1 MKKLMTLM
9 LLFAITSITFA
20 QKNEV
25 KVIEKAIKNSNFGDA
40 KSALSAAEALMG
52 SMDDKTKAKF
62 YYLKAQ
68 ALYAEGQ
75 GSDANTDE
83 AITTLDLLKDLESSI
98 GKLKYTEQANVM
110 KTSMTNSYLTKAN
123 EAFTN
128 KNYAVA
134 AKGFEKVYKT
144 SPKDTLYL
152 YYAASAAVSV
162 PDYDTALDYYIQ
174 LKNLGYNGVQMNYY
188 ATNVESG
195 KEETFGDAKSRDF
208 SVKAK
213 LHNNPRDVKS
223 ESKTAEIVKNIALI
237 YVSQGKNEKALGA
250 MADARAENP
259 DDLGLLLSE
268 ANVYLKMGN
277 NDKFKALMEEATEKD
292 PNNAELFYN
301 LGVLAAQ
308 AGDNDEALKYYNKA
322 IEINPNYVD
331 AYNNIAVTI
340 LAGEASIVEQMNSLG
355 TSSADN
361 RKYDEL
367 KAKRTKLYN
376 DAIPYLEKALNLRNT
391 NVDAAKTL
399 MNIYSVIG
407 ETEKFK
413 AMKAKVEK
421 MEASAG
427 GN

>member
-128 KNYAVA
+128 KNYAAA

-213 LHNNPRDVKS
+213 LHNNPRD
-223 ESKTAEIVKNIALI
+223 
-237 YVSQGKNEKALGA
+237 
-250 MADARAENP
+250 
-259 DDLGLLLSE
+259 
-268 ANVYLKMGN
+268 GN